1 MNRALRAATMGVLL
15 FSPAALSACSAGQIT
30 QTATQERD
38 KVGPSVDTGSLDLR
52 QVLLE
57 YPNDG
62 EYEEGES
69 AELLAAIAN
78 DANEADTL
86 IGIEGDGFES
96 VRVTGGSATGSSADA
111 GTSPGA
117 ATGAGS
123 GAAGAQDGEVVVPA
137 LVATPSRSLPR
148 SEAFDFH
155 EGEGQEAGR
164 ASNEVA
170 GGGSGEDTSHGDTQG
185 GTHGG

>member
-1 MNRALRAATMGVLL
+1 M
-15 FSPAALSACSAGQIT
+15 
-30 QTATQERD
+30 
-38 KVGPSVDTGSLDLR
+38 
-52 QVLLE
+52 
-57 YPNDG
+57 
-62 EYEEGES
+62 
-69 AELLAAIAN
+69 
-78 DANEADTL
+78 
-86 IGIEGDGFES
+86 
-96 VRVTGGSATGSSADA
+96 TGGSATAASAAGAGS
-111 GTSPGA
+111 TPGA
-117 ATGAGS
+117 ATGSGS
-123 GAAGAQDGEVVVPA
+123 GAAGAQDGEVSIEIAKDSVVYLGEDGPSVTLEGLREPLTPAQSIEVTFVFENAGEVVVPA